1 MGGSCARLSLGAA
14 ILAWVRFPL
23 FSLGVIARIHWQ
35 AFLLWMKGAKLIPRP
50 RASS

>member
-1 MGGSCARLSLGAA
+1 GSSARLTHAA
-14 ILAWVRFPL
+14 AMLAWIRFPL

-50 RASS
+50 RPTS